1 MGHLVRALDMLLSG
15 GQGQQSVAA
24 SNKLTNGSSANKV
37 SPEKLS
43 GMELIHAV
51 YSEEGGDVV
60 GSPTAGFAYFAE
72 ETNTLV
78 VVSENGNNVN
88 HVSPRIIMTT
98 HAMEVAQ
105 DLGASFIVHGTQVIC
120 NIRGVSQAGGS
131 YGEAA
136 LRAMLAYS
144 REQATEQRTFHNPP

>member
-1 MGHLVRALDMLLSG
+1 MGHLARALDMLISG
-15 GQGQQSVAA
+15 GLGQQGVAV
-24 SNKLTNGSSANKV
+24 SNKQSNGSSASKV

-51 YSEEGGDVV
+51 YSEEGGDIV
-60 GSPTAGFAYFAE
+60 GSPTAGFAYFAN

-78 VVSENGNNVN
+78 VVSENGKNVN
-88 HVSPRIIMTT
+88 HISPSIIMTT

-105 DLGASFIVHGTQVIC
+105 DLGASFVVHGTQVIC
-120 NIRGVSQAGGS
+120 NIRGVSQVGGS

-144 REQATEQRTFHNPP
+144 REQAPEQRTYRKHP

>member
-1 MGHLVRALDMLLSG
+1 MGHLARALDMLLSG
-15 GQGQQSVAA
+15 GLGQQSVAA
-24 SNKLTNGSSANKV
+24 SNKQPHGNSAGEV

-43 GMELIHAV
+43 GMELVHAV
-51 YSEEGGDVV
+51 YSEEGGHVV
-60 GSPTAGFAYFAE
+60 GSPTAGFAYFANE
-72 ETNTLV
+72 SNTLV
-78 VVSENGNNVN
+78 VVSENGKNVN

-105 DLGASFIVHGTQVIC
+105 DLGASFFVHGAQVIC
-120 NIRGVSQAGGS
+120 NIRGVSQTGGS

-144 REQATEQRTFHNPP
+144 REQAPGESA